1 MTSDIIRVN
10 ANGKGIREALEQVEA
25 LTAFRGLPA
34 KERLHIRLLAEEL
47 MGLLRGL
54 TGEVEAEFRVE
65 DKNGEFVLSLF
76 THTLMNNEKRK
87 KLIESSTSGKNSAAS
102 GIIGKLR
109 DIIETVTEP
118 VDDCNLVID
127 TLGWMDG
134 DVDYISGCATWSL
147 LQYKQNVEQ
156 KKLAEEWDELERS
169 IVANIADEVKVFI
182 KGDTVEMLIYKKTKG
197 GTNNADK

>member
-1 MTSDIIRVN
+1 
-10 ANGKGIREALEQVEA
+10 
-25 LTAFRGLPA
+25 
-34 KERLHIRLLAEEL
+34 
-47 MGLLRGL
+47 
-54 TGEVEAEFRVE
+54 
-65 DKNGEFVLSLF
+65 
-76 THTLMNNEKRK
+76 MNNEKRK

-197 GTNNADK
+197 GSNNADK